1 MTEPTTAPT
10 TGGAAS
16 DRRGNGFMPLVE
28 PDDLP
33 ADLRAQWDAT
43 EREGLRDFLRL
54 MAHAPDQ
61 FRSFNAAY
69 ASARFDNQLGVR
81 VTELVRIAVAQ
92 TTRCPVCMAGR
103 HPAAVAAGLT
113 EDLVAEIDGDDR
125 PCMTAAESVAVDFA
139 QRFATDHLAI
149 TNDDKARLREHFDP
163 EQVVQLALLTVF
175 CLVGRFSML
184 SGLEE
189 QSCPI

>member
-1 MTEPTTAPT
+1 MTE
-10 TGGAAS
+10 
-16 DRRGNGFMPLVE
+16 FMPLVE

-33 ADLRAQWDAT
+33 TDLRAQWDAT

-54 MAHAPDQ
+54 MAHAPEQ
-61 FRSFNAAY
+61 FRTFNAAY
-69 ASARFDNQLGVR
+69 ASARFDNRLGVR
-81 VTELVRIAVAQ
+81 LTELVRIAVAQ

-103 HPAAVAAGLT
+103 HPAAVAEGMDEA
-113 EDLVAEIDGDDR
+113 LVAEIGSPER
-125 PCMTAAESVAVDFA
+125 SCMTPAEQVAVDFA

-149 TNDDKARLREHFDP
+149 TDEDKARLREHFDP
-163 EQVVQLALLTVF
+163 EQVVQLALLCVF

-184 SGLEE
+184 AGLDE